1 MSAARST
8 FQASEF
14 ATMAGV
20 TVRALHHYDRIG
32 LLKPQRSSAGYRIYT
47 ARDLALLEQIVVLKF
62 VGIPLR
68 QIAAL
73 MRADP
78 KRLADSLRAQRGTLE
93 RKRQLLDQAIAA
105 IGDLEATVATGQ
117 PAAPHL
123 FKRIIEVIEMQ
134 NNPDAWTQQYK
145 ELVSARIERLRSLS
159 PEALAEMRAQ
169 WRVLVAEIRTALAED
184 PASAKAQAFGDRWRS
199 LLAQLMG
206 QPVDA
211 TALRAHHGAQEW
223 SPSMAS
229 FVEKPVWDFMTR
241 VLAARR

>member
-1 MSAARST
+1 MSDAHST

-14 ATMAGV
+14 AKMAGV

-32 LLKPQRSSAGYRIYT
+32 LLKPQRSSAGYRVYT
-47 ARDLALLEQIVVLKF
+47 ARDLVLLEQIVVLKF

-73 MRADP
+73 MGAGP
-78 KRLADSLRAQRGTLE
+78 KRLADGLRAQRGTLE
-93 RKRQLLDQAIAA
+93 RKRQLLDQAMAA
-105 IGDLEATVATGQ
+105 IGDLEATVATGH

-134 NNPDAWTQQYK
+134 NNPDAWKQQYQ
-145 ELVSARIERLRSLS
+145 ELVSAKVQRLRSLS
-159 PEALAEMRAQ
+159 PEALAELRAQ
-169 WRVLVAEIRTALAED
+169 WRVLITDIHVALNED
-184 PASAKAQAFGDRWRS
+184 PAGANAQALADRWGR

-206 QPVDA
+206 QPVDPP
-211 TALRAHHGAQEW
+211 ALGAHHGAQEW
-223 SPSMAS
+223 NPQMAA
-229 FVEKPVWDFMTR
+229 FVEKPVWEFMTR